1 MKIKKLLALAL
12 SALMLTGCGLRANGW
27 FEQDLHANVEPGE
40 EEKEL
45 YYKVSLDPKHDQRGI
60 IDITKNALEV
70 KATTCELVMLDYYSE
85 DMTKDTVY
93 LRKSEKESNT
103 FAEGVLEIVP
113 NKNYSEK
120 ELYPLEY
127 YSDSLAAAFNINI
140 EKYFDSKIRSVEGSE
155 ETELFFK
162 GSKVML
168 IATSLGK
175 FNGGLIKSR
184 SDVSSFGID
193 SEGHFTKT
201 RTVRFDHY
209 KYECVVGEKFGYI
222 WDQLKTDTDIAG
234 YAKVEIERG
243 LYFGD
248 MPFNAETVIEDGKD
262 DIVLTAKPVVPAE
275 E

>member
-27 FEQDLHANVEPGE
+27 FEQELHAKIVERGE

-45 YYKVSLDPKHDQRGI
+45 YYEVSLDPKNDQRGI

-85 DMTKDTVY
+85 DMTKDKVY
-93 LRKSEKESNT
+93 LRESEKESNT

-113 NKNYSEK
+113 NKSYSEE

-140 EKYFDSKIRSVEGSE
+140 EKYFDSKIRTVEESE

-168 IATSLGK
+168 IATTLGK
-175 FNGGLIKSR
+175 FNGGFIKSR

-201 RTVRFDHY
+201 RTVKFGHY
-209 KYECVVGEKFGYI
+209 EYECVVGEKFGYI
-222 WDQLKTDTDIAG
+222 WDQLITDKDIAG
-234 YAKVEIERG
+234 YTKVESG

-248 MPFNAETVIEDGKD
+248 MPFNAETVIEDGEG
-262 DIVLTAKPVVPAE
+262 DIVLTAEPVVPAE